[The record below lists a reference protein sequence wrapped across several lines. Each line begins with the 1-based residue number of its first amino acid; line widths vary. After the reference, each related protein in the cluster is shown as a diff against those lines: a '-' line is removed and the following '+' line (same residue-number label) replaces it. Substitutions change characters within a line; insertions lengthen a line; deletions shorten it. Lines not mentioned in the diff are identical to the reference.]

1 MKSEQIPRRRCGKMD
16 VRKDQSHLTLNQT
29 PEAHVEKSHAPGK
42 DRVGLLGDA
51 AFLFLF
57 SFFSCLGTG

>member
-16 VRKDQSHLTLNQT
+16 VGNDQSHLKLHQT
-29 PEAHVEKSHAPGK
+29 PEAHVQKSHAPGK
-42 DRVGLLGDA
+42 DRAGLLGAA
-51 AFLFLF
+51 AFLSLF